1 MKTYC
6 QNVES
11 FFVCLFALFCVSVSS
26 VLVVSTF
33 PLFRTA
39 GYSSPPVILSLHT
52 PFVTAAKMSITVTE
66 AVMSVTVT
74 EAVMSVTVTEAVMS
88 VTVTEAVMSVTV
100 TEAVKSV
107 TVTEAVKS
115 VTVTTAVI
123 LVTVT
128 AAVMSVTVTAAV
140 MLVTVTTAVMLV
152 TVTPPLMWGS
162 GARHGNSLCRCGLN
176 SPNQKKTC
184 GSRWSIFTQML
195 LQILQ

>member
-74 EAVMSVTVTEAVMS
+74 EAVKSVTVTEAVKSVTVTEAVM
-88 VTVTEAVMSVTV
+88 
-100 TEAVKSV
+100 SV

-162 GARHGNSLCRCGLN
+162 GAHHGNSLCRCGLN
-176 SPNQKKTC
+176 SPNQKKTF